1 MKERL
6 NHLIALESNGIFFTA
21 SLTLIFKNMQKLH
34 FVVLTSI
41 ILCISI
47 PKTILAQSTDGDALF
62 DVPAIHDVSVTFSQP
77 SFWDSLV
84 AYYPLDKMMIAS
96 VTIDGTVMN
105 SIGIQLKGNSS
116 YNSYPGVKKS
126 MKIAFDEY
134 VSQKYDGLKTI
145 NLNNSFKDPTMMR
158 EKMMLDFCNR
168 NNIPAPRCSYARVY
182 LNGTYW
188 GLYTIVEQVNKTFLT
203 DRFGNNDGNLFKGDP
218 QGSLQ
223 WYGSS
228 ASSYYAKYEL
238 KTNTTA
244 NDWSDLVH
252 LIDKINNS
260 STTVFHDS
268 LETILDSQTFIDVW
282 AANILFAN
290 LDSYQGS
297 GHNYYLYHDI
307 LDTHFK
313 FIIWDVNEAFGN
325 FQMGIGYPGI
335 ENMTALY
342 IPTPSI
348 SRPLTAKMLQ
358 NITYKNNYV
367 STLCNY
373 VFSDFDTAHLYPII
387 DSLANVIRSDV
398 YADPNKM
405 YTNTQFENNINTTV
419 TSGMFQLP
427 GLKSFIL
434 HRRNALVTELA
445 GLGCF
450 SGINDIG
457 NYNAGFSL
465 YPNPTNGIV
474 KINSTNQTI
483 QSIKIYSLT
492 SELLHEYFTSEFS
505 IADLPEGIYIVAGQT
520 DNGFFYSKLIKQ

>member
-1 MKERL
+1 
-6 NHLIALESNGIFFTA
+6 
-21 SLTLIFKNMQKLH
+21 MQKLNV
-34 FVVLTSI
+34 VVLVSI
-41 ILCISI
+41 ILSLSI
-47 PKTILAQSTDGDALF
+47 PKTSLAQSTDGDALF
-62 DVPAIHDVSVTFSQP
+62 NLPVIHDVHITFSQP
-77 SFWDSLV
+77 SFWDTLV
-84 AYYPLDKMMIAS
+84 TYYSLDKMMLAS
-96 VTIDGTVMN
+96 VTIDGTSVD

-126 MKIAFDEY
+126 MNIAFDEF
-134 VSQKYDGLKTI
+134 VGQKFNGLKSI

-158 EKMMLDFCNR
+158 EKIMLDFCNR

-188 GLYTIVEQVNKTFLT
+188 GFYTIVEQVNKTFLT

-218 QGSLQ
+218 QGTMQ
-223 WYGSS
+223 WVGSS
-228 ASSYYAKYEL
+228 ASSYYPKYEL

-260 STTVFHDS
+260 SAIVFHDS

-282 AANILFAN
+282 AANILFSN

-297 GHNYYLYHDI
+297 GHNYYLYHDT
-307 LDTHFK
+307 LDNHFK

-335 ENMTALY
+335 ETMTALY
-342 IPTPSI
+342 IPNPSN
-348 SRPLTAKMLQ
+348 SRPLTANMLQ
-358 NITYKNNYV
+358 NVTYKNNYIA
-367 STLCNY
+367 TLCNY
-373 VFSDFDTAHLYPII
+373 VFNDFDTAHLYPIV
-387 DSLANVIRSDV
+387 DSLANAIRSDV

-405 YTNTQFENNINTTV
+405 YSNVQFENNINTTV
-419 TSGMFQLP
+419 ASGMFQLP

-445 GLGCF
+445 TLGCTT
-450 SGINDIG
+450 GINNVEQTGLEFCI
-457 NYNAGFSL
+457 

-474 KINSTNQTI
+474 N
-483 QSIKIYSLT
+483 
-492 SELLHEYFTSEFS
+492 
-505 IADLPEGIYIVAGQT
+505 
-520 DNGFFYSKLIKQ
+520 KLK